1 MKKNAPK
8 NLTEE
13 LYKMRKLMSYDSKR
27 DIDNMTSHSRLI
39 EEKMIEKYLLSEQ
52 NKKIEGLTNDP
63 DIDSDLKTIIDKA
76 VKNELERFVGEKTGI
91 YYVPEKSGID
101 VNFQTIR
108 AYLPLIVPYK
118 EKQSGQT
125 YWEMV
130 YLVPRGGFS
139 IGTDTSRIP
148 TIRYADELKILM
160 QDSMKKRDMISKDS
174 RLSIANEAADDSL
187 GWKEINVRNI
197 DKLTSIWKGK
207 NFPLNINQL
216 NIDNDITKRMM
227 SILEKDKT
235 AKVHTQAA
243 INGFGGSV

>member
-1 MKKNAPK
+1 MKRKG
-8 NLTEE
+8 NLSEE
-13 LYKMRKLMSYDSKR
+13 LYKMKKLMGYDSKK
-27 DIDNMTSHSRLI
+27 DIDNVTSYDRLV

-76 VKNELERFVGEKTGI
+76 VKNELEEFVGEKTGKYI
-91 YYVPEKSGID
+91 VPDKSAID

-108 AYLPLIVPYK
+108 AYFPLTVPYK

-125 YWEMV
+125 NWEMV
-130 YLVPRGGFS
+130 YLNPKLSFD
-139 IGTDTSRIP
+139 IGTDTSGKP
-148 TIRYADELKILM
+148 TIRNADELKRIYV
-160 QDSMKKRDMISKDS
+160 QDSMKKSDMISKDS
-174 RLSIANEAADDSL
+174 RLSIANEAADESL

>member
-1 MKKNAPK
+1 MKRKG
-8 NLTEE
+8 NLSEE
-13 LYKMRKLMSYDSKR
+13 LYKMKKLMGYDSKK
-27 DIDNMTSHSRLI
+27 DIDNVTSYDRPV

-52 NKKIEGLTNDP
+52 NKNIEGLTNDP

-76 VKNELERFVGEKTGI
+76 VNNELEEFVGEKTGI

-101 VNFQTIR
+101 VNRQTIR
-108 AYLPLIVPYK
+108 AYFPLTVPYK

-125 YWEMV
+125 NWEMV
-130 YLVPRGGFS
+130 YLMPRVLFD
-139 IGTDTSRIP
+139 IGTDTSKNP
-148 TIRYADELKILM
+148 TIRYAEDLKRIYV
-160 QDSMKKRDMISKDS
+160 QDSMKRSDMISKDS
-174 RLSIANEAADDSL
+174 RLSIANEAADESL
-187 GWKEINVRNI
+187 GWKEINVPNI

-216 NIDNDITKRMM
+216 NMGNDITKKMM

>member
-1 MKKNAPK
+1 MKRKG
-8 NLTEE
+8 NLSEE
-13 LYKMRKLMSYDSKR
+13 LYKMKKLMGYDSKK
-27 DIDNMTSHSRLI
+27 DIDNVTSYDRLV

-76 VKNELERFVGEKTGI
+76 VKNELEEFVGEKTGI

-101 VNFQTIR
+101 VNRQTIR
-108 AYLPLIVPYK
+108 AYFPLTVPYK

-125 YWEMV
+125 NWEMV
-130 YLVPRGGFS
+130 YLNPKLSFD
-139 IGTDTSRIP
+139 IGTDTSGSP
-148 TIRYADELKILM
+148 TIRYADELKKFM
-160 QDSMKKRDMISKDS
+160 QDSMKISDMRSMDSK
-174 RLSIANEAADDSL
+174 LSIATDAADESL